1 MDGFIG
7 REEELNALKKAYH
20 KEGFQMEVVYGRSR
34 GGSMVKKFVFP
45 INHEIYA

>member
-20 KEGFQMEVVYGRSR
+20 KEGFQMEVVYGRR
-34 GGSMVKKFVFP
+34 
-45 INHEIYA
+45 